1 MAHVLVVGV
10 GRFDSDGGDES
21 PDPLAIPKDFDPLP
35 SVAPA
40 VSDLAAQVGKTPG
53 LRVLG
58 DGASHDPDLATLTRL
73 WRGACRE
80 MSGSG
85 SPEALIVH
93 FAGHGI
99 PGPGNQT
106 LFLATR
112 ETDRDNAWSTAPQ
125 VSTWLGEAES
135 SPAGLSVLLLLDVCG
150 AGRAVVQ
157 QLLDG
162 VRAEDRRAWVI
173 AACAPDE
180 KTYRA
185 RFTTATAAVLERLR
199 QGRLDLS
206 PAVEHVP
213 VETLARE
220 IDRELART
228 AAAEGC
234 PAQSVLRTTHP
245 EARVPIPPFLLNP
258 SYRET
263 PGGQFRQAVETGLW
277 QFAAAVDPGL
287 DPLHFISRASGAPQ
301 QQGLGQGCFFTGR
314 VKQLKV
320 IKQWLEDAG
329 GPSLL
334 VVTGSPGS
342 GKSALLGVV
351 ACLAH
356 PQLREVTAQITAVVD
371 REARPEPMTDLAA
384 VHARQRGPSEVLSS
398 LATQLGLGDEPS
410 RGWTTRA
417 VLDRIAE
424 QRDTPVTVVVDAL
437 DEASLDRT
445 LLNDV
450 LIPLARTR
458 RRADDKETGKNPVL
472 CRVLIGTR
480 PWWDQYG
487 QLFDELDG
495 NRQLVDLDKISVE
508 QRTRELTDY
517 LCDVLAASKVY
528 SGVGVADL
536 RKATAAAV
544 AKRLGAHHD
553 RGAFLLA
560 SLFAHYLVHQDT
572 ALPVEEVMARI
583 PAHLPGMLDLHLEVL
598 RREHPA
604 MPAILAAIAHGYGQ
618 GMPLE
623 VIDHVTSAF
632 LPTGMTKPDVDD
644 IRKALQAASFYLR
657 FDTDSDGQRLYR
669 FYHQSLV
676 DHLRRQYAHISR
688 RDICGRVLDT
698 VPGLG
703 EPSSRRFGLALP
715 YVLRHAAQHARDAR
729 MLDQLLL
736 SASFLIHCDPQLLGE
751 HLAAGTART
760 EIAAIISDS
769 ALSPLHEPWQRR
781 QWLRNTAVVWGETWL
796 VNALDSLDEHA
807 VQPAKPSVLD
817 FHWGT
822 ADRHDR
828 ADGPIDVDEVSLVRH
843 ADRWLVVVSG
853 FEGGVGLWD
862 VRTGVCLFP
871 FDSAES
877 SALHSL
883 RTWQGREGP
892 LAVAGTDEGRIKV
905 WDLDTGALR
914 VEIRTDAGAVVA
926 VSVVRW
932 ADDDLVVACGA
943 GEVVAYDLSGRR
955 VASLDVLGDWLTSL
969 EAEGAVGDL
978 WEPDEDIEGYDC
990 TAVATTTLDG
1000 VPVFVAGAVDGSLH
1014 VWEAGGR
1021 SHRNWRGGIGRIHS
1035 LQILEGRGGPFVF
1048 TSGDDGVR
1056 LWDLRTG
1063 GHRLLK
1069 TVDHHRGFP
1078 LLDDAG
1084 NPRLTHFR
1092 RDFGIVLQ
1100 DIRDGS
1106 FLADP
1111 FCALPEE
1118 ISYVQALEISGSQC
1132 AAVGVAPYGVEF
1144 LFQAGSGADRTLHA
1158 WTGHDTEVELVAVGE
1173 TGDTGITPAV
1183 SVDAYG
1189 YFVAWDASTGS
1200 ALWAG
1205 IRTQITAVA
1214 AGTLAGK
1221 SVVVLAHGRGK
1232 SALTEIIDLGNPSVI
1247 ADTVNW
1253 GGTVN
1258 ALSIDVVN
1266 GSPQLTVQAPTE
1278 ISTFQPGSPPSRLDT
1293 DEKEET
1299 VIRCYARHSH
1309 GGQDITVVGTSSSWM
1324 TAIDPECPAWL
1335 TLHGP
1340 SGASHALAECDV
1352 YINCTDIGVWGTAT
1366 AAVYGGEEGFIA
1378 AVCLETR
1385 QELHRFPAHE
1395 GAVRTLTFVQPHG
1408 IPLLVSSGTDD
1419 TLRIWD
1425 PRRPGTLLAE
1435 TGFPDTL
1442 TGVSAGDAGVFTG
1455 FGSRVAFFAWADLA
1469 QPPDPVDGKRSS

>member
-1 MAHVLVVGV
+1 MAQVLVVGV
-10 GRFDSDGGDES
+10 GDFDSDGCDES
-21 PDPLAIPKDFDPLP
+21 TDPLAVPKDLDPLP

-40 VSDLAAQVGKTPG
+40 VSHLAVQLSKTPG

-58 DGASHDPDLATLTRL
+58 GGASHDPDLATLTRL
-73 WRGACRE
+73 WRGACQE
-80 MSGSG
+80 ISGDG
-85 SPEALIVH
+85 SSEALIVH

-112 ETDRDNAWSTAPQ
+112 ETDRNNAWSTAPQ

-135 SPAGLSVLLLLDVCG
+135 SPMGSPVLLLLDVCG

-162 VRAEDRRAWVI
+162 VRAEDRRAWII

-199 QGRLDLS
+199 QGWLDLS

-220 IDRELART
+220 IDRELARS
-228 AAAEGC
+228 AAAEDC
-234 PAQSVLRTTHP
+234 PPQSVLRTTHP
-245 EARVPIPPFLLNP
+245 EARAPVPPFLLNP

-301 QQGLGQGCFFTGR
+301 QQELGQGCFFTGR
-314 VKQLKV
+314 AKQLRT
-320 IKQWLEDAG
+320 IKQWLEDTD

-356 PQLREVTAQITAVVD
+356 PQLREVTRQIAAVVD
-371 REARPEPMTDLAA
+371 RDARPEPMTDLAA

-424 QRDTPVTVVVDAL
+424 QRESPVTVVVDAL

-445 LLNDV
+445 LLNEV
-450 LIPLARTR
+450 LIPLARR
-458 RRADDKETGKNPVL
+458 RRRTDDKEPGKHPVL

-487 QLFDELDG
+487 RLLEELDG
-495 NRQLVDLDKISVE
+495 TRQLIDLDEISVE
-508 QRTRELTDY
+508 QRTGELTDY
-517 LCDVLAASKVY
+517 LCDVLAASNVY
-528 SGVGVADL
+528 SGVAVADV

-544 AKRLGAHHD
+544 ARRLGAHHD

-560 SLFAHYLVHQDT
+560 SLFAHYLAHQDT
-572 ALPVEEVMARI
+572 ALPVEQVMERV

-604 MPAILAAIAHGYGQ
+604 VPAILAAIAHGYGQ

-623 VIDHVTSAF
+623 VIEHVTTAF
-632 LPTGMTKPDVDD
+632 LPAGTTKPDVDD

-676 DHLRRQYAHISR
+676 DHLRRQYGHVSR

-698 VPGLG
+698 VPGPG
-703 EPSSRRFGLALP
+703 EPASRRFGLALP
-715 YVLRHAAQHARDAR
+715 YVLRHAAQHAHDAR

-736 SASFLIHCDPQLLGE
+736 SASFLIHCDPQLLRE
-751 HLAAGTART
+751 YLAAGTVRT
-760 EIAAIISDS
+760 EISAIISDS

-796 VNALDSLDEHA
+796 VKALDALDEHTA
-807 VQPAKPSVLD
+807 RSSKPPVLE

-822 ADRHDR
+822 ADRRDR
-828 ADGPIDVDEVSLVRH
+828 AGGPFDVDEVSLIRH
-843 ADRWLVVVSG
+843 ADRWLAVVSD
-853 FEGGVGLWD
+853 FEGGANVWD
-862 VRTGVCLFP
+862 VRTGVHLFP
-871 FDSAES
+871 LDTAEGP
-877 SALHSL
+877 ALHSL
-883 RTWQGREGP
+883 CTWHSSVGT
-892 LAVAGTDEGRIKV
+892 LAAAGTGEGHIDV

-914 VEIRTDAGAVVA
+914 VEIQTDAGSVVA

-932 ADDDLVVACGA
+932 AGKDLVVACGA

-955 VASLDVLGDWLTSL
+955 VASLDVLGGWLTSL

-978 WEPDEDIEGYDC
+978 WEPDQDIEGYDC

-1021 SHRNWRGGIGRIHS
+1021 HHRIWPGGTGRIHS
-1035 LQILEGRGGPFVF
+1035 LQILEGPGGPFVF
-1048 TSGDDGVR
+1048 TGGEDGGR
-1056 LWDLRTG
+1056 LWDIRTGTHRPLRTV
-1063 GHRLLK
+1063 GHD
-1069 TVDHHRGFP
+1069 TGFP
-1078 LLDDAG
+1078 LLDDVG
-1084 NPRLTHFR
+1084 NPRLAHFSKGA
-1092 RDFGIVLQ
+1092 GIVLQ
-1100 DIRDGS
+1100 DIKDGPLLS
-1106 FLADP
+1106 DLFYE
-1111 FCALPEE
+1111 LPED
-1118 ISYVQALEISGSQC
+1118 ISGIRALAMSASRC
-1132 AAVGVAPYGVEF
+1132 AAVGSAPYRSEF
-1144 LFQAGSGADRTLHA
+1144 LFQADGCPERTLHA

-1173 TGDTGITPAV
+1173 AGNTGITPAI
-1183 SVDAYG
+1183 SVDADG
-1189 YFVAWDASTGS
+1189 CFVAWNAATGS
-1200 ALWAG
+1200 ALWRG
-1205 IRTQITAVA
+1205 IHGNITAVA

-1221 SVVVLAHGRGK
+1221 SVVALAHGWGK
-1232 SALTEIIDLGNPSVI
+1232 DTWTDIIDLGDPLSDGDVLRW
-1247 ADTVNW
+1247 DTAVD
-1253 GGTVN
+1253 G
-1258 ALSIDVVN
+1258 LSIDVIN
-1266 GSPQLTVQAPTE
+1266 GSPQLTVQAPTG
-1278 ISTFQPGSPPSRLDT
+1278 IFTYQPGGSTSRLDT

-1299 VIRCYARHSH
+1299 AIRCYARHSH
-1309 GGQDITVVGTSSSWM
+1309 SGQDITVVGTSRSWM
-1324 TAIDPECPAWL
+1324 AEVNPKDPALL
-1335 TLHGP
+1335 TLHRS
-1340 SGASHALAECDV
+1340 SGKSCVLATSDV
-1352 YINCTDIGVWGTAT
+1352 YIGCTEVGPWGTAT
-1366 AAVYGGEEGFIA
+1366 AAVYGDEEGFVA

-1395 GAVRTLTFVQPHG
+1395 GAVRTLAFVQPHG

-1419 TLRIWD
+1419 TIRIWD
-1425 PRRPGTLLAE
+1425 PRRPGTLLGE
-1435 TGFPDTL
+1435 TAFPETL
-1442 TGVSAGDAGVFTG
+1442 AGVSACDLGVFTG
-1455 FGSRVAFFAWADLA
+1455 FGSRVAFFTWADLA
-1469 QPPDPVDGKRSS
+1469 